1 MAGASALQVQ
11 LVAADREVWSGE
23 ASMVS
28 AVTPEGSLG
37 VLPGHEPFLSLLADG
52 PVSVTG
58 SGGESVV
65 AEVSSGFM
73 SVDHD
78 LVTIVAQ
85 QVSVQSGS
93 AKA

>member
-1 MAGASALQVQ
+1 MPLKVQ

-23 ASMVS
+23 ARMVS
-28 AVTPEGSLG
+28 AATPEGSLG

-52 PVSVTG
+52 PVSVQSTN
-58 SGGESVV
+58 GESVV
-65 AEVSSGFM
+65 ADVSSGFL

-85 QVSVQSGS
+85 QVTVSSSS
-93 AKA
+93 AKD

>member
-1 MAGASALQVQ
+1 MPLKVQ

-23 ASMVS
+23 ARMVS
-28 AVTPEGSLG
+28 ASTPEGSLG

-52 PVSVTG
+52 PVSVQG
-58 SGGESVV
+58 QDGDSVV
-65 AEVSSGFM
+65 AEVSNGFL

-85 QVSVQSGS
+85 QVTVGTGS
-93 AKA
+93 ARD